1 MHLSVAPVAIIWDG
15 SRHVAAVWSESAR
28 ARFLAAE
35 EASGRITLI
44 AAGDGEGAP
53 LSATLPAGSRIVH
66 AVTVSAD
73 GGMSAIPVQLDERL
87 TPDQSDPQSAG
98 LALLQAHSDAAAGP
112 LSIARLALADRSQ
125 NAPASLIASG
135 LNQISEAGS
144 GGLRLLA
151 GPFMHPA
158 DERATLTRVAV
169 ARTSGL
175 TLDFSGEGSRAG
187 ILVAHL
193 PAAMRQ
199 ARQALAQLDPDLR
212 LAVEEE
218 LDSLA
223 ATPADLRDT
232 DASGIGRVAALRR
245 GFRLLH
251 PAAEADG
258 ACRLSLPDWLEEDE
272 VLIFAEPRRQ
282 LVWTGAGEAANGAP
296 MTIRWREGEFGAV
309 SHRESYAASVS
320 TGLALGGGSGQALVV
335 AAPGMAAPL
344 RDDLA
349 LAAGRLAEGLWQAGT
364 PARPARLSTL
374 LAEIAAAR
382 AQAPA
387 DAGPFARI
395 DARAKAPDAAGSL
408 LEAAAAMAGLDPS
421 RADELGER
429 SLDEQ
434 IAMLLWA
441 VAQPKLA
448 ARACAVRLL
457 LPAPRADR
465 PSTETERL
473 LGWYEDPALPQLL
486 SREAMTLAGQ
496 DRRAMRLL
504 HDIAACA
511 HQSWLGAEVVAE
523 VEQTIAEAR
532 KRRGQR
538 PLSSLDSLLLELR
551 RKAQRRPPATPAL
564 EEVARRRSELIDAA
578 AQSSQ
583 PASILDELAKR
594 LAELTPGEIVLLH
607 GHFAGLRREAEQS
620 AAAGDLVVAWEV
632 AAGLAGLAARSDRG
646 GDPLRGASRLSATTQ
661 GFVATIDA
669 VEGLAPALAAIETQ
683 IGQALG
689 QNDATAAHATALRR
703 TLSGYGRLLLA
714 DLALREADAAFA
726 GTPFAAKALADAGD
740 PGFGAAY
747 RRLRAGAS
755 DTLARYLAA
764 AAAVSGVDHE
774 WGAALGRGAPAD
786 EPAPT
791 GAGRE
796 NG

>member
-35 EASGRITLI
+35 EAGGRITLI
-44 AAGDGEGAP
+44 AAGDGEAAP
-53 LSATLPAGSRIVH
+53 LSGTLPPGSRVLH
-66 AVTVSAD
+66 AVTVPAE
-73 GGMSAIPVQLDERL
+73 GEARVVAVQLDERL
-87 TPDQSDPQSAG
+87 TPDQADPHSAG
-98 LALLQAHSDAAAGP
+98 LALLQAHSNAAVGP
-112 LSIARLALADRSQ
+112 LSIERLSLAERPE
-125 NAPASLIASG
+125 ATPESLIASG
-135 LNQISEAGS
+135 LNQLVETGS

-158 DERATLTRVAV
+158 DERATLTRVA
-169 ARTSGL
+169 ASRASGL
-175 TLDFSGEGSRAG
+175 TLDFSGEGSQTG

-193 PAAMRQ
+193 PAAMRH
-199 ARQALAQLDPDLR
+199 ARQALAQLDQDMR

-223 ATPADLRDT
+223 ATPADLRDM
-232 DASGIGRVAALRR
+232 DASGLGRVAALRR
-245 GFRLLH
+245 GFRLSH
-251 PAAEADG
+251 PIAEADG
-258 ACRLSLPDWLEEDE
+258 ACRLNLPDWLEDDE
-272 VLIFAEPRRQ
+272 VLVFAEPRRQ

-296 MTIRWREGEFGAV
+296 MTIRWRDGELGAV

-320 TGLALGGGSGQALVV
+320 TGLTLGGGAGQALVV
-335 AAPGMAAPL
+335 AAPGVAAPL

-349 LAAGRLAEGLWQAGT
+349 LAAGRLAESLWQAGT

-382 AQAPA
+382 TQLPA
-387 DAGPFARI
+387 NAGPFARI
-395 DARAKAPDAAGSL
+395 DARAKTPGTAGNL
-408 LEAAAAMAGLDPS
+408 LEAAAVLSGLDPS

-429 SLDEQ
+429 TLDEQ
-434 IAMLLWA
+434 TAMLLWA

-457 LPAPRADR
+457 LPPPGAER
-465 PSTETERL
+465 PPAEAERL
-473 LGWYEDPALPQLL
+473 LGWYEDPVLPHLL

-511 HQSWLGAEVVAE
+511 HQSWLGADVVAE

-538 PLSSLDSLLLELR
+538 PLSNLDGLLLELR
-551 RKAQRRPPATPAL
+551 RRSQRRPPATPAL
-564 EEVARRRSELIDAA
+564 EEVARRRSELVAA
-578 AQSSQ
+578 GEQSGQ
-583 PASILDELAKR
+583 PPGLLDELAKR
-594 LAELTPGEIVLLH
+594 LGELTPGEIVLLH
-607 GHFAGLRREAEQS
+607 EHFAGLRR
-620 AAAGDLVVAWEV
+620 AAAQSEAAGKLVVAWEN
-632 AAGLAGLAARSDRG
+632 AAGLAGLAARNDRG
-646 GDPLRGASRLSATTQ
+646 ADPLRGAARLAATTQ

-669 VEGLAPALAAIETQ
+669 VEGLAPALAAIEAQ

-689 QNDATAAHATALRR
+689 QEGAAAPHAATLRG
-703 TLSGYGRLLLA
+703 TLGSYGRLLLA

-726 GTPFAAKALADAGD
+726 STPFAAKALADSGD

-764 AAAVSGVDHE
+764 AAAISGVDHE
-774 WGAALGRGAPAD
+774 WGTALGGATTH

-791 GAGRE
+791 EAGRE